1 MLSYQIARKSVIGEL
16 ESKVSVRGH
25 KRLNNLVS
33 PKRNEL
39 VSFYGNRSNRI
50 LILLVNL
57 SR

>member
-33 PKRNEL
+33 PKRNI
-39 VSFYGNRSNRI
+39 VSF
-50 LILLVNL
+50 LLWK
-57 SR
+57 